1 MNILTSMPFV
11 SFETFF
17 ENTAADPSAFKIA
30 NGPGYNKSSNIR
42 DNRIAGGANATGLR
56 TGTKNNPGA
65 TNTVAQSNINT
76 QSMTKNKIDKVTQ
89 NPSMQEVLGDADLQ
103 EIQNTH
109 GIDLNNMQDNQPLQI
124 NSKINAAVMKSVD
137 ATGKPVYKLMHYK
150 PIQ

>member
-1 MNILTSMPFV
+1 
-11 SFETFF
+11 
-17 ENTAADPSAFKIA
+17 
-30 NGPGYNKSSNIR
+30 
-42 DNRIAGGANATGLR
+42 
-56 TGTKNNPGA
+56 
-65 TNTVAQSNINT
+65 
-76 QSMTKNKIDKVTQ
+76 
-89 NPSMQEVLGDADLQ
+89 LGDADLQ